1 MSLKSRMAEE
11 NAKSSKVNA
20 VREALHRNERDY
32 RLDKRVDAWS
42 AIPEI
47 GLGMKEMSESKA
59 RNLAC
64 NLDNQAAH
72 MSRLS
77 ETQLATG
84 FNNFKPENMLRLV
97 RLAMLG
103 PRF

>member
-1 MSLKSRMAEE
+1 MSLKSRMAEA

-47 GLGMKEMSESKA
+47 NG
-59 RNLAC
+59 
-64 NLDNQAAH
+64 
-72 MSRLS
+72 
-77 ETQLATG
+77 
-84 FNNFKPENMLRLV
+84 
-97 RLAMLG
+97 
-103 PRF
+103 